1 MMKPIG
7 AALAGSSGQCGQA
20 GGQAGRARDPVR
32 RGSRLAGS
40 CEAGFWRRTDRAEVR
55 RVLLA
60 AKRYEL
66 AGRQAGRRR
75 GPLGHVGLEVLE
87 LLANLVSFR
96 SGRLEP
102 AITYL
107 MAKLK
112 RSKDAVVRALA
123 ALRAHGFL
131 DWLRRHETV
140 ELVEGPGP
148 RVRQVSNAYRLS
160 LPARAAQLL
169 GPWLSATPLPDD
181 LVQTRENRAAY
192 LAAHKAT
199 LPLSELPL
207 VEVEDDRLAQVLGE
221 LGRALEARA
230 RTAQAVEARAQHGTA
245 QAGLAP
251 ERESARQ
258 AELRPTAF
266 KGTTTKG

>member
-1 MMKPIG
+1 M
-7 AALAGSSGQCGQA
+7 
-20 GGQAGRARDPVR
+20 R
-32 RGSRLAGS
+32 RGSRLVGT
-40 CEAGFWRRTDRAEVR
+40 CEGAWWRRTDRQEVR

-107 MAKLK
+107 MGRLK

-123 ALRAHGFL
+123 ALREHGFL
-131 DWLRRHETV
+131 DWLRRHEKV
-140 ELVEGPGP
+140 DLVEGPGP

-160 LPARAAQLL
+160 LPPRAARLL
-169 GPWLSATPLPDD
+169 RHLLSDPPLPED
-181 LVQTRENRAAY
+181 VAQEREDRAAWVRE
-192 LAAHKAT
+192 HKAA

-207 VEVEDDRLAQVLGE
+207 VEVQDDRLARVLGE
-221 LGRALEARA
+221 LGRAMEARS
-230 RTAQAVEARAQHGTA
+230 REQASLGKK
-245 QAGLAP
+245 
-251 ERESARQ
+251 RESVRQGETPARS
-258 AELRPTAF
+258 
-266 KGTTTKG
+266 